1 MTRPTIYFVRHGET
15 DWNAEARLQGERD
28 VPLNAVGRKQAEQVG
43 HHLRKLR
50 PDFGTLDY
58 VSSPLTR
65 TRETMGLLRGVL
77 GLPDDDS
84 VVFEPRL
91 REIAFGIW
99 EGKTWP
105 EIRVAN
111 AAMVRERDA
120 DRWNFAPP
128 EGESYAGAA
137 RRVEQFLD
145 TLERDTV
152 IVAHGGIARV
162 MLALLAGHSGQSV
175 VQLPIWQGRVLVFAD
190 NRHRWFPA

>member
-1 MTRPTIYFVRHGET
+1 MTRPTLYFVRHGET

-28 VPLNAVGRKQAEQVG
+28 VPLNAVGRGQAGQAAG
-43 HHLRKLR
+43 HIRALRQ
-50 PDFGTLDY
+50 DFDTLDF

-65 TRETMGLLRGVL
+65 TRETMSLLRSTL
-77 GLPDDDS
+77 GLPEEGVRFDG
-84 VVFEPRL
+84 RL

-105 EIRVAN
+105 EIRASDGGL
-111 AAMVRERDA
+111 VREREA
-120 DRWNFAPP
+120 DRWNFTPP

-137 RRVEQFLD
+137 VRVREFLD
-145 TLERDTV
+145 TLERDAV

-162 MLALLAGHSGQSV
+162 MLVLLAGLPGQSV

-190 NRHRWFPA
+190 RRHRWYPA

>member
-1 MTRPTIYFVRHGET
+1 MTRPTVYFVRHGET

-28 VPLNAVGRKQAEQVG
+28 VPLNALGRRQAQQVG
-43 HHLRKLR
+43 HHLRRLR
-50 PDFGTLDY
+50 PDVETLDY

-65 TRETMGLLRGVL
+65 TRQTMGLLRGTL
-77 GLPDDDS
+77 GLPDEGVRFDD
-84 VVFEPRL
+84 RL

-105 EIRVAN
+105 EIR
-111 AAMVRERDA
+111 AADGALVRQRDA

-137 RRVEQFLD
+137 MRVREFLD
-145 TLERDTV
+145 TLERDVV

-162 MLALLAGHSGQSV
+162 MLVLLAGHSGQSV
-175 VQLPIWQGRVLVFAD
+175 VQLPIWQGRVLIFAD
-190 NRHRWFPA
+190 DRHRWFPA